1 VPLARAGEYAS
12 NCFQLV
18 VGRHHGLASERDKG
32 CTVTSLRYHS
42 GLCIHGTLSSKQS
55 SLRFPSTLCSSE
67 LFGFK
72 KKCIGPMDL
81 CVSMGTGQSDTEAAG
96 KRSR

>member
-1 VPLARAGEYAS
+1 VPLARAGEFAS

-18 VGRHHGLASERDKG
+18 VGRDHGLASERDKG

-55 SLRFPSTLCSSE
+55 SLRFLCSSE

-81 CVSMGTGQSDTEAAG
+81 CVSMCTGQSDTEAAG
-96 KRSR
+96 KISR